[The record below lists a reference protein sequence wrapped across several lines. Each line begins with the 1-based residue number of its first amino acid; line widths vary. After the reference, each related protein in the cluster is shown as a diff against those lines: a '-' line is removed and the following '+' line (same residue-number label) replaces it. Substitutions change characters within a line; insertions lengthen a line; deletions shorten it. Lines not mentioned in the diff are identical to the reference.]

1 MLTRTFQ
8 ELELSQ
14 LGFGAMRLPLLPD
27 GRVDEAQVR
36 EMVADAMAQGVNY
49 FDTA

>member
-14 LGFGAMRLPLLPD
+14 LGFGAMRLPLRLRVFGAGQFGLDKQFNIARRAD
-27 GRVDEAQVR
+27 GP
-36 EMVADAMAQGVNY
+36 
-49 FDTA
+49 F